1 MKKKRNLGASP
12 DGLITEPSRKDP
24 HGIFDAKYIIFKD
37 GEGLKDALMWNS
49 ICKTS
54 DSGVLQ
60 VNKNH
65 MYFYLV
71 QQRRFVVERLYGVLS
86 ILESNEGF
94 FCTEVSFEHKWWKE
108 KQKNTEQFYD
118 KYIIYELAYTR
129 LAPLRWPTATV
140 RTGVGIVLTDHI
152 QSTFRKSS
160 IKLYI
165 FITT

>member
-60 VNKNH
+60 VNKNR

-71 QQRRFVVERLYGVLS
+71 QQQRL
-86 ILESNEGF
+86 
-94 FCTEVSFEHKWWKE
+94 CCE
-108 KQKNTEQFYD
+108 K
-118 KYIIYELAYTR
+118 
-129 LAPLRWPTATV
+129 
-140 RTGVGIVLTDHI
+140 I
-152 QSTFRKSS
+152 QSWKVMKNSFAQRFPLNTNSGRRNKRTLKNFM
-160 IKLYI
+160 I
-165 FITT
+165 

>member
-1 MKKKRNLGASP
+1 MKKTRNLGASP

-71 QQRRFVVERLYGVLS
+71 QQQRL
-86 ILESNEGF
+86 
-94 FCTEVSFEHKWWKE
+94 CCE
-108 KQKNTEQFYD
+108 KTLWCAFNPGK
-118 KYIIYELAYTR
+118 
-129 LAPLRWPTATV
+129 
-140 RTGVGIVLTDHI
+140 
-152 QSTFRKSS
+152 
-160 IKLYI
+160 
-165 FITT
+165 